1 MHLIG
6 STASP
11 FVQRVLMTV
20 HAKGTELAVQPPPG
34 GNMRSPEFVAI
45 SPMGRIPVLAL
56 DDGSFLCESEAIAF
70 YLDETLP
77 GPSLMPETAIGRARV
92 REIIAITMMEV
103 AAGMR
108 PLLVHEVFG
117 MPGTPDLVS
126 AARAQIERGLD
137 ALDRLLAPDG
147 AFATGAKLTGA
158 DCALVPILALVR
170 IVDPM
175 TGAGAMVAARA
186 RLAAYGERMLADPVA
201 GRSTREMTEG
211 FAAII
216 ARNAAAAG

>member
-20 HAKGTELAVQPPPG
+20 RAKGADVAVQPPPG

-56 DDGSFLCESEAIAF
+56 DDGSFLCESEAVAF

-92 REIIAITMMEV
+92 REIIAITMAEV

-108 PLLVHEVFG
+108 PLLVHKVFG
-117 MPGTPDLVS
+117 MPGAPDLVA
-126 AARAQIERGLD
+126 AARAQLEKGLD
-137 ALDRLLAPDG
+137 ALDRLLHPDG
-147 AFATGAKLTGA
+147 PFATGATMSAA
-158 DCALVPILALVR
+158 DCALVPILALAR

-186 RLAAYGERMLADPVA
+186 RVAAYDQRMLADPVA

-211 FAAII
+211 FGAII